1 MLHTTL
7 LSTVRWFPER
17 EPRLAS
23 VCAPLARM
31 APTRVALPQ
40 DDFIRTD
47 LVAEF
52 MEKLAVTHVFTPVP
66 PSEWKKVYRR
76 MDLDRVRFA
85 SALTGYLDEAEVAR
99 IAQIG
104 DENPERDID
113 IGYRA
118 WHAEPWLGRQGQ
130 LKTRI
135 ADVFLADAPSLGLNV
150 DISTREDD
158 KLYGDDWNRFLVR
171 SKYTLGVEG
180 GSSVLDHD
188 GSVAACSTQYLKDKP
203 DASFEEVESACFP
216 GRDGELG
223 LSALSPRH
231 LEACAAR
238 TCQILVRGDYDG
250 ILQAG
255 RHYLAVEPDF
265 SNVPEVLETLRRDDR
280 RAAIVDAAYRDVVA
294 SGRWTYRRLV
304 DDVLAA
310 ADDSRPAPAQG
321 SPSRA
326 TVGLAVARV
335 VEFVSSATLWT
346 VAHALLPLRDAVTH
360 SRALL
365 NR

>member
-1 MLHTTL
+1 L
-7 LSTVRWFPER
+7 
-17 EPRLAS
+17 
-23 VCAPLARM
+23 
-31 APTRVALPQ
+31 
-40 DDFIRTD
+40 DD
-47 LVAEF
+47 AE
-52 MEKLAVTHVFTPVP
+52 A
-66 PSEWKKVYRR
+66 
-76 MDLDRVRFA
+76 
-85 SALTGYLDEAEVAR
+85 AR
-99 IAQIG
+99 IAQIA
-104 DENPERDID
+104 DRHPDRDID

-135 ADVFLADAPSLGLNV
+135 AEVFLASAPSLGLNV
-150 DISTREDD
+150 DISTREKD
-158 KLYGDDWNRFLVR
+158 KLYGDDWSRFLVN

-188 GSVAACSTQYLKDKP
+188 GSVAACSAQYLKDKP

-265 SNVPEVLETLRRDDR
+265 SNVPEVLETVRRDDR

-304 DDVLAA
+304 DDVLGA
-310 ADDSRPAPAQG
+310 ADDSRSAPAQR
-321 SPSRA
+321 SPSGA
-326 TVGLAVARV
+326 TVGLRLARV
-335 VEFVSSATLWT
+335 VEVVSSATLWI
-346 VAHALLPLRDAVTH
+346 VAHALLPLRE
-360 SRALL
+360 ALRDRL
-365 NR
+365 KALQ